1 MLSAKFFLAVQLD
14 LCVDNMATTKACI
27 FGMPVWDIAI
37 GPLFE
42 ERAEFVLVGWV

>member
-27 FGMPVWDIAI
+27 FEMGCQF
-37 GPLFE
+37 GTLQ
-42 ERAEFVLVGWV
+42 